1 MGLVWW
7 CRIVASV
14 WARVWGLEQLEEER
28 AAELQESDDDA
39 GRIELPAIHVGTTA
53 LAPMA
58 GSLVQ

>member
-1 MGLVWW
+1 
-7 CRIVASV
+7 
-14 WARVWGLEQLEEER
+14 VWGLEQLEEER